1 MKLSIVTTLYNS
13 SSTVDEFCRRAVN
26 AAEAVTQDFEI
37 VLVDDG
43 SPDNSLDIACRL
55 AKEDSRVRVVE
66 LSRNFGHHKALMTGL
81 DHADGDLCFLID
93 SDLEEDPAL
102 LLTFLKELEAHN
114 VDVVYGYQ
122 SSRKGSLV
130 ERVTGDLAYK
140 LFNSLL
146 SHPVPLNALTVRLMK
161 RVYVNSLLLHRE
173 RQTVIGGLW
182 VLTGYRQLGLPVNK
196 LARSKPT
203 YSFWHRWHALIDS
216 ISAFS
221 ETPLVAI
228 FYLGLAI
235 SCLSALMAAWL
246 FIRRFFF
253 GNILEGWVSVM
264 LSVWFLGGVLIFCVG
279 IIGIYISKIFIETKN
294 RPYTIVRRVHAYSG
308 AEHRLR
314 GAHNT
319 PNDTSTGGMRP
330 RRAAHDGQQTFA
342 GAPLSLKRVPDERDR
357 D

>member
-13 SSTVDEFCRRAVN
+13 SSTVDEFYRRAVN

-43 SPDNSLDIACRL
+43 SPDDSLDIACHL
-55 AKEDSRVRVVE
+55 AKEDCRVRVVE

-81 DHADGDLCFLID
+81 DHAAGDLCFLID
-93 SDLEEDPAL
+93 SDLEEDPEL
-102 LLTFLKELEAHN
+102 LLTFLKELEAHD

-122 SSRKGSLV
+122 SKRKGGLV

-146 SHPVPLNALTVRLMK
+146 THPVPLNAVTVRLMK
-161 RVYVNSLLLHRE
+161 REYVNSLLMHRE

-182 VLTGYRQLGLPVNK
+182 VLTGYRQLGVPVNK
-196 LARSKPT
+196 VARPT
-203 YSFWHRWHALIDS
+203 STYGFWRRWHALVDS

-228 FYLGLAI
+228 FYLGLVI
-235 SCLSALMAAWL
+235 SGLSALMGTWL
-246 FIRRFFF
+246 FVRWFFF
-253 GNILEGWVSVM
+253 GNTLAGWVSVM

-294 RPYTIVRRVHAYSG
+294 RPYTIVRRVHPYSG
-308 AEHRLR
+308 ADQDLR
-314 GAHNT
+314 ATQDT
-319 PNDTSTGGMRP
+319 PDHTPTRSMRQ
-330 RRAAHDGQQTFA
+330 RRGAHDGQQAFA
-342 GAPLSLKRVPDERDR
+342 DAPMTLKRVRDGSDR